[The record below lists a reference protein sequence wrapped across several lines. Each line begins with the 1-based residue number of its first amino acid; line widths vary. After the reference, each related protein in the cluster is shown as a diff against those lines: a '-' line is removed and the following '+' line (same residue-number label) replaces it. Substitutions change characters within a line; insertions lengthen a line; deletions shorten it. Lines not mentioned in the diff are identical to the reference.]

1 MEKLKAIQEK
11 LQAIQFKAKRQWSHL
26 ITEHKKLV
34 IATGII
40 LIIAI
45 IL

>member
-1 MEKLKAIQEK
+1 MEKLKAIQ
-11 LQAIQFKAKRQWSHL
+11 FKVKRQWSHL
-26 ITEHKKLV
+26 ITEHRKLV
-34 IATGII
+34 IAAGII

>member
-1 MEKLKAIQEK
+1 MDTLKVIALE
-11 LQAIQFKAKRQWSHL
+11 AKHL
-26 ITEHKKLV
+26 YTEHKKVV

-45 IL
+45 IV

>member
-1 MEKLKAIQEK
+1 MEKLKAISLE
-11 LQAIQFKAKRQWSHL
+11 AKHFY
-26 ITEHKKLV
+26 TEHRKLV
-34 IATGII
+34 IAVGII

>member
-11 LQAIQFKAKRQWSHL
+11 LQAIQFKVKRQWSHL
-26 ITEHKKLV
+26 ITEHRKLV
-34 IATGII
+34 IAVGII

>member
-1 MEKLKAIQEK
+1 MEKLKAIQ
-11 LQAIQFKAKRQWSHL
+11 FKIKRQWSHL

-34 IATGII
+34 IVVGII
-40 LIIAI
+40 LVIAI